1 MPTVLQGCVECCL
14 SKMKVEIVC
23 IKLVLYHFFFFLF
36 EKVDNCFIE
45 SKKRRYQPE
54 QNVKVMMEHPLH

>member
-1 MPTVLQGCVECCL
+1 MPTELQGCVECCL

-23 IKLVLYHFFFFLF
+23 IKLVLYHFFF
-36 EKVDNCFIE
+36 EKEDNCFIE

-54 QNVKVMMEHPLH
+54 QNVKVMMEHPLSIH